1 MADDY
6 FQRLVGQISGFASPG
21 TARIAVNVDIEKI
34 PLKIDCAVN
43 CGLIVNELLLNSLK
57 HAFPDGREGEIR
69 LSLRSTEK
77 NRIELEVADNGIGFP
92 EGPDIETPD
101 SFGLYL
107 VKMLVEELEAKI
119 EISGLKGTHYLIRFA
134 GGE

>member
-1 MADDY
+1 M
-6 FQRLVGQISGFASPG
+6 IGFK
-21 TARIAVNVDIEKI
+21 VDIENI

-57 HAFPDGREGEIR
+57 HAFPDGREGGIR

-77 NRIELEVADNGIGFP
+77 NQIELEVADNGIGFP
-92 EGPDIETPD
+92 EGPHIETSD

-107 VKMLVEELEAKI
+107 VKMLVEELEAKV
-119 EISGLKGTHYLIRFA
+119 EINGVNGTHYLIRFA